1 MYSRLFI
8 TTLFYRWEKL
18 KIVQKARDYT
28 NLSRVLE
35 NEGRFSKAVEVF
47 DEAGKRFEALEKA
60 KKFEQE
66 EFILEENFRSKELA
80 SKYVKI
86 INSQKRRKNGSEFS
100 VFRSSIELSNRIR
113 NSLDVK
119 KRG

>member
-1 MYSRLFI
+1 MGKAK
-8 TTLFYRWEKL
+8 KL
-18 KIVQKARDYT
+18 YKKARDYT

-86 INSQKRRKNGSEFS
+86 INSQKMSRKKKWVGI
-100 VFRSSIELSNRIR
+100 FR
-113 NSLDVK
+113 V
-119 KRG
+119 

>member
-1 MYSRLFI
+1 MGKAK
-8 TTLFYRWEKL
+8 KL
-18 KIVQKARDYT
+18 YKKARDYT

-80 SKYVKI
+80 SKYDSQRVVKYLPL
-86 INSQKRRKNGSEFS
+86 
-100 VFRSSIELSNRIR
+100 ELEVSKA
-113 NSLDVK
+113 S
-119 KRG
+119 